1 MILEEIISSDKFIQ
15 WTLKT
20 GYNIGMM
27 IPTGFWIERN
37 IGKGK
42 ESLELREEVKFD
54 DFLNALN
61 QSVLEGNDQ
70 IAAFLIKQRKRHKDQ
85 DGLVL

>member
-1 MILEEIISSDKFIQ
+1 MILEEIINSDKFIQ
-15 WTLKT
+15 WTRKT
-20 GYNIGMM
+20 GYEIGIM

-70 IAAFLIKQRKRHKDQ
+70 IAHLLKKRKRNKKQ
-85 DGLVL
+85 VGLVL